1 MKFFLGRVNQ
11 YFKHEHTLSFLLS
24 VLASLLG
31 NIDHLNLSVGE
42 KPLRVHFFF
51 GFAANGT
58 KIPLNGQTPCQPF
71 IRTKL
76 LPSVLINM
84 VQFV

>member
-1 MKFFLGRVNQ
+1 MKCFGKLWR
-11 YFKHEHTLSFLLS
+11 
-24 VLASLLG
+24 

-71 IRTKL
+71 VRTQL